1 MVRQAHHERV
11 YERRYQQGKDALQYN
26 LGMEVEMVDFAEL
39 GSETVDIWERNAD
52 FWDERIGEGNAFHR
66 QPQMRPDLNILKQF
80 VR

>member
-1 MVRQAHHERV
+1 
-11 YERRYQQGKDALQYN
+11 
-26 LGMEVEMVDFAEL
+26 MVDFAEL